1 VSESSGGSIRSPAAA
16 FVVEE
21 ALGFVLSRAIYV
33 AAKLGIADLLVD
45 GPLTSDELA
54 ARSGAHGPSLGR
66 FLRTLASAGIF
77 SRTDT
82 GGRFELNQAAGLLR
96 SDVEGS
102 LRELAVY
109 YGELAYRGWEEALHS
124 VRTGEPGF
132 PRVFGTG
139 FWDYLEQNP
148 EAATTFNGAM
158 RGGAKTRA
166 LALRAHAWEGTE
178 TVVDL
183 GGGDGTLLVD
193 LLSHHAG
200 LRGIVVDRPHAVATA
215 RARILEAGLEARC
228 EARAGDLFSEI
239 PSESDV
245 YTLAIVLHDW
255 DDEHAG
261 AILRTCRQ
269 AMRDDSRLLIVELV
283 MSESGSPSLGQL
295 LDLHMLVE
303 LGGRERTELEWR
315 ALLEESGFRLTG
327 VRPAPPWSVLE
338 AVPT

>member
-1 VSESSGGSIRSPAAA
+1 MSEASGGSIRSPAATLII
-16 FVVEE
+16 EE
-21 ALGFVLSRAIYV
+21 ALGFILSRAIYV
-33 AAKLGIADLLVD
+33 VAKLGIADLLAD
-45 GPLTSDELA
+45 GPLTADELA

-82 GGRFELNQAAGLLR
+82 GRFELNEPANLLR

-102 LRELAVY
+102 LRDLAVY
-109 YGELAYRGWEEALHS
+109 YGELAYRGWEEALHA

-148 EAATTFNGAM
+148 EAARTFNGAM

-166 LALRAHAWEGTE
+166 LALRTHPWKGTE

-193 LLSHHAG
+193 LLSHHSG

-215 RARILEAGLEARC
+215 RARINGAGLEARC
-228 EARAGDLFSEI
+228 EARAGDLFAEI
-239 PSESDV
+239 PTEGDV
-245 YTLAIVLHDW
+245 YALVIVLHDW

-261 AILRTCRQ
+261 AILRTCRE
-269 AMRDDSRLLIVELV
+269 AMRDESRLLIVEVV
-283 MSESGSPSLGQL
+283 MSEGTSPSLGQL

-303 LGGRERTELEWR
+303 LGGRERTDPEWR
-315 ALLEESGFRLTG
+315 ALLEQSGFRLAG
-327 VRPAPPWSVLE
+327 IRPAPPWSVLE
-338 AVPT
+338 AVPV